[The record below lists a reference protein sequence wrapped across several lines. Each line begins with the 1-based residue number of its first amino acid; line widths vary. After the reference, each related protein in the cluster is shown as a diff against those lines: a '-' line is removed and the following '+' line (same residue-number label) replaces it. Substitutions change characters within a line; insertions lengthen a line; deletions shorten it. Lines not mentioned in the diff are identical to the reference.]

1 MNFSLDFNGN
11 NRVIFIFVLAA
22 AVLTVAQSIVTT
34 GVVCIMGDFGVS
46 STVAQWT
53 YSAFLL
59 VVGVMIPLSAFISR
73 RFHVRQV
80 FLTAMGLFIL
90 GSLIAFFATTIEV
103 LICGRVIEAVGNG
116 IIIPFVQILLL
127 KMIPEEKWQ
136 IYMGVLGLVIGIAP
150 VCGSL
155 IGGFIIDYYTWR
167 AIFLILTVLA
177 IVITIIGFIYINI
190 DFGTEDYPLDYL
202 SVFLS
207 IVGCSGVMLG
217 FTNTAEYG
225 LGSLLVIVPIIIG
238 VIALLFFV
246 RRQRGLEKPLIN
258 LEVLKNKYFTVGLI
272 FICILYFCL
281 NGYTALVPLFV
292 QGVAHYSPSTSAM
305 IIFPGALLMILCNI
319 VAPVLVGKI
328 GIKKVLIIACCL
340 SIIGHGSM
348 MFYTAES
355 SVLFMT
361 ITQMF
366 RLVGAGFALM
376 PATTWSLTMVSDRV
390 EDGTAVNNTLRQI
403 SAAIGSSMLAVIV
416 ALIAGGSISHNLASE
431 IAFNKTAF
439 IVVLLNI
446 LMLLIVIFFIKDK
459 DNIDDVGI

>member
-1 MNFSLDFNGN
+1 MKFEFDKNMQI
-11 NRVIFIFVLAA
+11 VVVFVLTA
-22 AVLTVAQSIVTT
+22 AVMTIAQSIVTT
-34 GVVCIMGDFGVS
+34 GIVCIMGDFSVS
-46 STVAQWT
+46 STIAQWT
-53 YSAFLL
+53 YSSFLL

-73 RFHVRQV
+73 RFKVRSI
-80 FLTAMGLFIL
+80 FLFSIGLFII
-90 GSLIAFFATTIEV
+90 GSIIAFLAPTIEI
-103 LICGRVIEAVGNG
+103 LICGRVIEAIGNG
-116 IIIPFVQILLL
+116 IIIPYVQILLL

-167 AIFLILTVLA
+167 AIFMILTVLA
-177 IVITIIGFIYINI
+177 IIVAILGFIVINV
-190 DFGTEDYPLDYL
+190 DFETEDYPLDYL
-202 SVFLS
+202 SVALS
-207 IVGCSGVMLG
+207 IIGCSGVMLG

-225 LGSLLVIVPIIIG
+225 LTSLLVIVPIIIG
-238 VIALLFFV
+238 VIALFFFV
-246 RRQRGLEKPLIN
+246 RRQKGLDKPLIN
-258 LEVLKNKYFTVGLI
+258 LEVLKNKYFTLGLI
-272 FICILYFCL
+272 FICMLYFCL

-305 IIFPGALLMILCNI
+305 IIFPGALIMIICNI

-328 GIKKVLIIACCL
+328 GIKKVLIISCILC
-340 SIIGHGSM
+340 IIGHGSM
-348 MFYTAES
+348 MFYTAQS

-361 ITQMF
+361 FTQMF

-376 PATTWSLTMVSDRV
+376 PATTWSLTMVSDKI

-431 IAFNKTAF
+431 VAFNQTAF
-439 IVVLLNI
+439 IVVILNVI
-446 LMLLIVIFFIKDK
+446 MLLIVIFFINDK
-459 DNIDDVGI
+459 NKI

>member
-1 MNFSLDFNGN
+1 MNINFDKNTRIVL
-11 NRVIFIFVLAA
+11 IFVLAA
-22 AVLTVAQSIVTT
+22 AVLTIAQSIVTT
-34 GVVCIMGDFGVS
+34 GVVCIMDDFAVS
-46 STVAQWT
+46 STIAQWT

-73 RFHVRQV
+73 RFRVKSV
-80 FLTAMGLFIL
+80 FLTAMGLFII
-90 GSLIAFFATTIEV
+90 GSIIAFFSVSIEM
-103 LICGRVIEAVGNG
+103 LIFGRVIEAIGNG

-167 AIFLILTVLA
+167 LIFLILTVLA
-177 IVITIIGFIYINI
+177 IVVTILGLITIDV

-207 IVGCSGVMLG
+207 IIGCSGVMFG

-225 LGSLLVIVPIIIG
+225 LTSPLVIIPIIVGI
-238 VIALLFFV
+238 IALIFFV

-258 LEVLKNKYFTVGLI
+258 LSILKNKYFTIGLI

-281 NGYTALVPLFV
+281 NGYTALVPIFV
-292 QGVAHYSPSTSAM
+292 QGVAYYSPSTSAM
-305 IIFPGALLMILCNI
+305 IIFPGALLMIFCNI
-319 VAPVLVGKI
+319 LAPILVGKI

-348 MFYTAES
+348 MFYTAET
-355 SVLFMT
+355 SVLTMT

-376 PATTWSLTMVSDRV
+376 PATTWSLTMVADKV

-403 SAAIGSSMLAVIV
+403 SAAIGSSMITVIV
-416 ALIAGGSISHNLASE
+416 ALIAGGSISHNLASV

-439 IVVLLNI
+439 IVVILNLIMLSIVLL
-446 LMLLIVIFFIKDK
+446 FIKDK
-459 DNIDDVGI
+459 DEINSEGTC

>member
-1 MNFSLDFNGN
+1 MKFEFDKNIQI
-11 NRVIFIFVLAA
+11 VVVFVLTA
-22 AVLTVAQSIVTT
+22 AVMTIAQSIVTT
-34 GVVCIMGDFGVS
+34 GIVCIMGDFSVS
-46 STVAQWT
+46 STIAQWT
-53 YSAFLL
+53 YSSFLL

-73 RFHVRQV
+73 RFKVRSI
-80 FLTAMGLFIL
+80 FLFSIGLFII
-90 GSLIAFFATTIEV
+90 GSIIAFLAPTIEI
-103 LICGRVIEAVGNG
+103 LICGRVIEAIGNG
-116 IIIPFVQILLL
+116 IIIPYVQILLL

-167 AIFLILTVLA
+167 AIFMILTVLA
-177 IVITIIGFIYINI
+177 IIVAILGFIVINVE
-190 DFGTEDYPLDYL
+190 FETEDYPLDYL
-202 SVFLS
+202 SVALS
-207 IVGCSGVMLG
+207 IIGCSGVMLG

-225 LGSLLVIVPIIIG
+225 LTSLLVIVPIIIG
-238 VIALLFFV
+238 IIALVFFV
-246 RRQRGLEKPLIN
+246 RRQKGLDKPLIN
-258 LEVLKNKYFTVGLI
+258 LKVLKNKYFTLGLI

-305 IIFPGALLMILCNI
+305 IIFPGALIMIICNI

-328 GIKKVLIIACCL
+328 GIKKVLIISCILC
-340 SIIGHGSM
+340 IIGHGSM
-348 MFYTAES
+348 MFYTAQS

-361 ITQMF
+361 FTQMF

-376 PATTWSLTMVSDRV
+376 PATTWSLTMVSDKI

-431 IAFNKTAF
+431 VAFNQTAF
-439 IVVLLNI
+439 IVVILNVI
-446 LMLLIVIFFIKDK
+446 MLLIVIFFINDKDK
-459 DNIDDVGI
+459 IEDEISC